1 MGRFWLGVGILAVFL
16 GLGLYVG
23 AAAEGTNQEISGILE
38 EAAGQ
43 ALEGDLEGGL
53 VLARQANSLW
63 QSNWHS
69 TAAVADHAPMDEI
82 DGIFNQAFAFGKGGK
97 AQEFAAC
104 CARLSGLVAAV
115 GEAHSFSWWN
125 LL

>member
-1 MGRFWLGVGILAVFL
+1 MGRFWLGLGILAVFL

-23 AAAEGTNQEISGILE
+23 AAAEGTNQEIAGILK

-43 ALEGDLEGGL
+43 ALEGDLDGGL
-53 VLARQANSLW
+53 ALAQQAHHRW

-82 DGIFNQAFAFGKGGK
+82 DGIFAQALAFGKGGSV
-97 AQEFAAC
+97 QEFAAC

-115 GEAHSFSWWN
+115 GEAHSLSWWN

>member
-1 MGRFWLGVGILAVFL
+1 MGRLWLGLGILAVFL

-23 AAAEGTNQEISGILE
+23 AAAEGTHQQISGVLE
-38 EAAGQ
+38 QAAQEALA
-43 ALEGDLEGGL
+43 GDLEAG
-53 VLARQANSLW
+53 VALAQQAHHRW
-63 QSNWHS
+63 QKNWHS

-82 DGIFNQAFAFGKGGK
+82 DGIFNQAFAFAESGRAGD
-97 AQEFAAC
+97 FAAC

-115 GEAHSFSWWN
+115 GEAHSLSWWN

>member
-1 MGRFWLGVGILAVFL
+1 MGRFWLGIGILAVFL
-16 GLGLYVG
+16 GLGRYV
-23 AAAEGTNQEISGILE
+23 AAAADETHQQISGILE

-43 ALEGDLEGGL
+43 TLAGDLESGL
-53 VLARQANSLW
+53 ALAQQAHNRW
-63 QSNWHS
+63 QSTWHS

-82 DGIFNQAFAFGKGGK
+82 DGIFAQAFTFGKGGK
-97 AQEFAAC
+97 AKDFAAC

-115 GEAHSFSWWN
+115 GEAHSLSWWN

>member
-1 MGRFWLGVGILAVFL
+1 MGRLWLGLGILAVFL

-23 AAAEGTNQEISGILE
+23 AAADGTHQQISGVLDQAAQ
-38 EAAGQ
+38 EALA
-43 ALEGDLEGGL
+43 GDLEAG
-53 VLARQANSLW
+53 VALAQQAHHRW
-63 QSNWHS
+63 QKNWHS

-82 DGIFNQAFAFGKGGK
+82 DGIFNQAFAFAESGSAGD
-97 AQEFAAC
+97 FAAC

-115 GEAHSFSWWN
+115 GEAHSLSWWN

>member
-23 AAAEGTNQEISGILE
+23 AAADGTHQQISGVLE
-38 EAAGQ
+38 QAAQEAIAGDLDAGIALAQQ
-43 ALEGDLEGGL
+43 ALS
-53 VLARQANSLW
+53 QW
-63 QSNWHS
+63 QKSWHS

-82 DGIFNQAFAFGKGGK
+82 DGIFNQAFTFAQGGNH
-97 AQEFAAC
+97 EDFAAC

-115 GEAHSFSWWN
+115 GEAHSLSWWN